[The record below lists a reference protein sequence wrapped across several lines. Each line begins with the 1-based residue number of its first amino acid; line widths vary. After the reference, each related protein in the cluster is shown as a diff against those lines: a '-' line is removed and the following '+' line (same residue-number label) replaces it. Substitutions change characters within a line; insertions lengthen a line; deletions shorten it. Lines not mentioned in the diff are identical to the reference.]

1 MKQIISFIKKEMY
14 HILRDSRTLVILLIM
29 PLMQMILYGYAL
41 TNEVKD
47 SKFAVWDQCQT
58 EFSRNMIREIDAG
71 KYFDLYK
78 NVHSESEIENLF
90 KENKIKLGIVID
102 KDFEINKYIQGKS
115 NVQLLADA
123 SNPNEGSTVINYA
136 TTIITKYF
144 NKDLQVGAMP
154 QIQPEVR
161 FLYNPE
167 LLSSFNFV
175 PGVMAMILMLVST
188 MMTGVSI
195 VKEKEMG
202 TMEILLVSPMQPMKV
217 IIAKMVPY
225 FIVSFINILT
235 ILAMSVWLLDLPI
248 KGNIF
253 LLLMESSLF
262 IITCLA
268 FGFFISN
275 VTEKQETAMFIALI
289 GMFLPT
295 LMLSGYMFPIE
306 NLPTPLRV
314 ISNAVPARWYY
325 NILKN
330 VMIKGLGF
338 ASVWKEN
345 AILIGMTLLLMILSI
360 KKFKL
365 RLE

>member
-1 MKQIISFIKKEMY
+1 MKQIVSFITKEMY

-29 PLMQMILYGYAL
+29 PLMQIILYGFAL
-41 TNEVKD
+41 TNEVKN
-47 SKFAVWDQCQT
+47 SNFAVWDQCQT
-58 EFSRNMIREIDAG
+58 EYSRNLVRKLDAG

-78 NVHSESEIENLF
+78 EVQSQADIEALF
-90 KENKIKLGIVID
+90 YQNKIKLGIVID
-102 KDFEINKYIQGKS
+102 KDFETNKYTQNQS
-115 NVQLLADA
+115 NIQLLADA
-123 SNPNEGSTVINYA
+123 SDPNVGNTVINYA
-136 TTIITKYF
+136 SSIITQYF
-144 NKDLQVGAMP
+144 TQDVNTGQVP
-154 QIQPEVR
+154 QIQPEIR

-188 MMTGVSI
+188 MMTSVSI
-195 VKEKEMG
+195 VKEKELG
-202 TMEILLVSPMQPMKV
+202 TMEVLLVSPMQPLKV

-225 FIVSFINILT
+225 FAVSFINVLSI
-235 ILAMSVWLLDLPI
+235 IIVSVWLLHLPI
-248 KGNIF
+248 KGSI
-253 LLLMESSLF
+253 LLLLAESSLF
-262 IITCLA
+262 IITCLS

-275 VTEKQETAMFIALI
+275 VTDKQESAMFISLIAL
-289 GMFLPT
+289 FLPT

-306 NLPTPLRV
+306 NLPLPLQV
-314 ISNAVPARWYY
+314 ISNAVPARWFY

-345 AILIGMTLLLMILSI
+345 LILIGMSLLLIALSI